1 MSPYKKRHNI
11 VMKKDLNI
19 PSEIGNL
26 RLVEKAIDELSLE
39 LDLSDEVYG
48 NVLVATM
55 EATNNAI
62 IHGNNSDPKKSV
74 KIEIQMEKEQLKI
87 HVEDQGGGFDFSS
100 VPDPTAPEN
109 LEKING
115 RGIFL
120 MERLSDEIL
129 YQITLLTSVLQNRSL
144 EGLYMAAES
153 RLSGNSIPS
162 RLNDRFR

>member
-1 MSPYKKRHNI
+1 LGLPYKKNPLELGMR
-11 VMKKDLNI
+11 KDLNI
-19 PSEIGNL
+19 SSEMGSL
-26 RLVEKAIDELSLE
+26 RLVEKAIDEISLE
-39 LDLSDEVYG
+39 LDMSDEVYG

-62 IHGNNSDPKKSV
+62 IHGNNSDPSKLV
-74 KIEIQMEKEQLKI
+74 KIEIQCLEKELKVHI
-87 HVEDQGGGFDFSS
+87 EDQGNGFDHMN

-129 YQITLLTSVLQNRSL
+129 YLADGRIVELKFKL
-144 EGLYMAAES
+144 
-153 RLSGNSIPS
+153 
-162 RLNDRFR
+162 

>member
-1 MSPYKKRHNI
+1 MI
-11 VMKKDLNI
+11 KDLNF
-19 PSEIGNL
+19 PSDIGNL

-62 IHGNNSDPKKSV
+62 IHGNRSDPEKKV
-74 KIEIQMEKEQLKI
+74 RIEIKMVNKELMVHI
-87 HVEDQGGGFDFSS
+87 EDQGKGFDHMNI
-100 VPDPTAPEN
+100 PDPTAPEN

-129 YQITLLTSVLQNRSL
+129 YIE
-144 EGLYMAAES
+144 EGRIVELKFK
-153 RLSGNSIPS
+153 L
-162 RLNDRFR
+162 

>member
-1 MSPYKKRHNI
+1 MR
-11 VMKKDLNI
+11 KDLNI
-19 PSEIGNL
+19 SSEIGNL

-39 LDLSDEVYG
+39 LDLSDEIYG

-62 IHGNNSDPKKSV
+62 IHGNNSDPAKEV
-74 KIEIQMEKEQLKI
+74 KIEIEIDSKQLVVHI
-87 HVEDQGGGFDFSS
+87 EDQGKGFDHMNI
-100 VPDPTAPEN
+100 PDPTSPEN

-129 YQITLLTSVLQNRSL
+129 Y
-144 EGLYMAAES
+144 
-153 RLSGNSIPS
+153 LSDGSIVE
-162 RLNDRFR
+162 LKFKL

>member
-1 MSPYKKRHNI
+1 MR
-11 VMKKDLNI
+11 KDLNI
-19 PSEIGNL
+19 PSELENL
-26 RLVEKAIDELSLE
+26 RLVEKAIDELSME

-62 IHGNNSDPKKSV
+62 IHGNQSDPLKNV
-74 KIEIQMEKEQLKI
+74 KIEILMEHKELMVHI
-87 HVEDQGGGFDFSS
+87 EDQGQGFDYSK
-100 VPDPTAPEN
+100 VPDPTAPGN

-129 YQITLLTSVLQNRSL
+129 YL
-144 EGLYMAAES
+144 EQGRIVELK
-153 RLSGNSIPS
+153 
-162 RLNDRFR
+162 FRI

>member
-1 MSPYKKRHNI
+1 MKSPYTEGSIGIAMRKK
-11 VMKKDLNI
+11 LNI

-26 RLVEKAIDELSLE
+26 RLVEKAIDEISME

-62 IHGNNSDPKKSV
+62 IHGNNSDPEKKV
-74 KIEIQMEKEQLKI
+74 NINILIEKKELKVHI
-87 HVEDQGGGFDFSS
+87 EDQGKGFDYST
-100 VPDPTAPEN
+100 VPDPTAPGN

-120 MERLSDEIL
+120 MERLSDEII
-129 YQITLLTSVLQNRSL
+129 YL
-144 EGLYMAAES
+144 EDGRIVELK
-153 RLSGNSIPS
+153 
-162 RLNDRFR
+162 FRI

>member
-1 MSPYKKRHNI
+1 MI
-11 VMKKDLNI
+11 KDLNFA
-19 PSEIGNL
+19 SDIGNL

-62 IHGNNSDPKKSV
+62 IHGNRSNPEKEV
-74 KIEIQMEKEQLKI
+74 KIKMKLEDKELMVHI
-87 HVEDQGGGFDFSS
+87 EDQGEGFDHMNI
-100 VPDPTAPEN
+100 PDPTAPEN

-129 YQITLLTSVLQNRSL
+129 YIE
-144 EGLYMAAES
+144 EGRIVELKFK
-153 RLSGNSIPS
+153 L
-162 RLNDRFR
+162 

>member
-1 MSPYKKRHNI
+1 
-11 VMKKDLNI
+11 MKKDLNI
-19 PSEIGNL
+19 PSDLGNL
-26 RLVEKAIDELSLE
+26 RLVEKAIDELSME
-39 LDLSDEVYG
+39 FDLSDEVYG

-62 IHGNNSDPKKSV
+62 IHGNNSDPDKIV
-74 KIEIQMEKEQLKI
+74 KIEMLMDQQELRVHI
-87 HVEDQGGGFDFSS
+87 EDQGHGFDYAT

-129 YQITLLTSVLQNRSL
+129 YLEDGRIVVLK
-144 EGLYMAAES
+144 
-153 RLSGNSIPS
+153 
-162 RLNDRFR
+162 FRI

>member
-1 MSPYKKRHNI
+1 MR
-11 VMKKDLNI
+11 KDLNI

-26 RLVEKAIDELSLE
+26 RLVEKAIDELSTE

-62 IHGNNSDPKKSV
+62 IHGNNSDPSKNV
-74 KIEIQMEKEQLKI
+74 KIEIQMLEKELKVLI
-87 HVEDQGGGFDFSS
+87 EDQGIGFDHKNI
-100 VPDPTAPEN
+100 PDPTSPEN
-109 LEKING
+109 VEKING

-129 YQITLLTSVLQNRSL
+129 YL
-144 EGLYMAAES
+144 EEGRIVELKFK
-153 RLSGNSIPS
+153 L
-162 RLNDRFR
+162 

>member
-1 MSPYKKRHNI
+1 MEI
-11 VMKKDLNI
+11 VMIKDLNFA
-19 PSEIGNL
+19 SDIGNL

-62 IHGNNSDPKKSV
+62 IHGNRSNPEKEV
-74 KIEIQMEKEQLKI
+74 KIKMKLEDKELLVHI
-87 HVEDQGGGFDFSS
+87 EDQGEGFDHMNI
-100 VPDPTAPEN
+100 PDPTAPEN

-129 YQITLLTSVLQNRSL
+129 YIE
-144 EGLYMAAES
+144 EGRIVELKFK
-153 RLSGNSIPS
+153 L
-162 RLNDRFR
+162 

>member
-1 MSPYKKRHNI
+1 MR
-11 VMKKDLNI
+11 KDLNI

-26 RLVEKAIDELSLE
+26 RLVEKVIDEISLE
-39 LDLSDEVYG
+39 VDMSDEVYG

-55 EATNNAI
+55 EAINNAI
-62 IHGNNSDPKKSV
+62 IHGNNSDPTKLV
-74 KIEIQMEKEQLKI
+74 KIKI
-87 HVEDQGGGFDFSS
+87 HFLENELKVHIEDQGTGFDHQS

-129 YQITLLTSVLQNRSL
+129 YL
-144 EGLYMAAES
+144 EQGRIIELKFN
-153 RLSGNSIPS
+153 L
-162 RLNDRFR
+162 

>member
-1 MSPYKKRHNI
+1 
-11 VMKKDLNI
+11 MKKDLNI
-19 PSEIGNL
+19 PSEIENL
-26 RLVEKAIDELSLE
+26 QLVEKAIDELSME
-39 LDLSDEVYG
+39 LDLSDEIYG

-62 IHGNNSDPKKSV
+62 IHGNNSDPTKSV
-74 KIEIQMEKEQLKI
+74 KIEIQLDKKQLKVHI
-87 HVEDQGGGFDFSS
+87 EDQGRGFDFLS

-129 YQITLLTSVLQNRSL
+129 YL
-144 EGLYMAAES
+144 EEGRIVELKF
-153 RLSGNSIPS
+153 RL
-162 RLNDRFR
+162 

>member
-1 MSPYKKRHNI
+1 MR
-11 VMKKDLNI
+11 KDLKI

-26 RLVEKAIDELSLE
+26 RMVEKAIDELSLA

-62 IHGNNSDPKKSV
+62 IHGNKLNPEKCV
-74 KIEIQMEKEQLKI
+74 NIYIQLESKELLI
-87 HVEDQGGGFDFSS
+87 HIEDQGTGFDYAT

-109 LEKING
+109 LEKIHG

-129 YQITLLTSVLQNRSL
+129 YL
-144 EGLYMAAES
+144 EDGRIVELK
-153 RLSGNSIPS
+153 
-162 RLNDRFR
+162 FRI

>member
-1 MSPYKKRHNI
+1 MI
-11 VMKKDLNI
+11 KDLI
-19 PSEIGNL
+19 FPSDIGNL
-26 RLVEKAIDELSLE
+26 RLVEKAIDELSIE
-39 LDLSDEVYG
+39 YDLSDEVYG

-62 IHGNNSDPKKSV
+62 IHGNRSDPDKEV
-74 KIEIQMEKEQLKI
+74 KIEINLEEKELMVHI
-87 HVEDQGGGFDFSS
+87 EDQGKGFDHMN

-129 YQITLLTSVLQNRSL
+129 YME
-144 EGLYMAAES
+144 EGRIVELKFK
-153 RLSGNSIPS
+153 I
-162 RLNDRFR
+162 

>member
-1 MSPYKKRHNI
+1 MDAPYKNRPLEL
-11 VMKKDLNI
+11 VMRKDLNI
-19 PSEIGNL
+19 PSDIGNL

-62 IHGNNSDPKKSV
+62 IHGNNSDPEKKV
-74 KIEIQMEKEQLKI
+74 KIKMQIAKKELKVHI
-87 HVEDQGGGFDFSS
+87 EDQGEGFDYMSI
-100 VPDPTAPEN
+100 PDPTAPEN

-129 YQITLLTSVLQNRSL
+129 YL
-144 EGLYMAAES
+144 EDGRIVELKFK
-153 RLSGNSIPS
+153 L
-162 RLNDRFR
+162 

>member
-1 MSPYKKRHNI
+1 MI
-11 VMKKDLNI
+11 KDLNF
-19 PSEIGNL
+19 PSDIGNL

-62 IHGNNSDPKKSV
+62 IHGNRSNPEKEV
-74 KIEIQMEKEQLKI
+74 TIKIEIVEKELLVHI
-87 HVEDQGGGFDFSS
+87 EDQGEGFDHMNI
-100 VPDPTAPEN
+100 PDPTAPEN

-129 YQITLLTSVLQNRSL
+129 YIEDGRIVELKFKL
-144 EGLYMAAES
+144 
-153 RLSGNSIPS
+153 
-162 RLNDRFR
+162 

>member
-1 MSPYKKRHNI
+1 MR
-11 VMKKDLNI
+11 KDLNI

-62 IHGNNSDPKKSV
+62 IHGNNSDPNKHV
-74 KIEIQMEKEQLKI
+74 TIKIQLEEKELKVHI
-87 HVEDQGGGFDFSS
+87 EDQGVGFDHQN

-120 MERLSDEIL
+120 MERLSDEIIYL
-129 YQITLLTSVLQNRSL
+129 DQGRIVELKFKL
-144 EGLYMAAES
+144 
-153 RLSGNSIPS
+153 
-162 RLNDRFR
+162 

>member
-1 MSPYKKRHNI
+1 
-11 VMKKDLNI
+11 MKKDLNI

-26 RLVEKAIDELSLE
+26 RLVEKTIDELSLE

-62 IHGNNSDPKKSV
+62 IHGNNSDPSKNV
-74 KIEIQMEKEQLKI
+74 KIEMQMVEKELKVLI
-87 HVEDQGGGFDFSS
+87 EDQGIGFDYENI
-100 VPDPTAPEN
+100 PDPTSPEN
-109 LEKING
+109 VEKING

-129 YQITLLTSVLQNRSL
+129 YLD
-144 EGLYMAAES
+144 EGRIVELKFK
-153 RLSGNSIPS
+153 L
-162 RLNDRFR
+162 

>member
-1 MSPYKKRHNI
+1 MR
-11 VMKKDLNI
+11 KDLNI

-26 RLVEKAIDELSLE
+26 RLVEKAIDELSVE

-62 IHGNNSDPKKSV
+62 IHGNNSDPDKKV
-74 KIEIQMEKEQLKI
+74 RINMVMEKRELKVHI
-87 HVEDQGGGFDFSS
+87 EDQGKGFDYST
-100 VPDPTAPEN
+100 VPDPTAPGN

-129 YQITLLTSVLQNRSL
+129 YL
-144 EGLYMAAES
+144 EEGRIVELK
-153 RLSGNSIPS
+153 
-162 RLNDRFR
+162 FRI

>member
-1 MSPYKKRHNI
+1 MR
-11 VMKKDLNI
+11 KDLNI

-26 RLVEKAIDELSLE
+26 RLVEKAIDEFSLE
-39 LDLSDEVYG
+39 LDLSDEIYG

-62 IHGNNSDPKKSV
+62 IHGNNSDPSKSV
-74 KIEIQMEKEQLKI
+74 RIEIQCVENELKVHI
-87 HVEDQGGGFDFSS
+87 EDQGIGFDHSN

-129 YQITLLTSVLQNRSL
+129 YL
-144 EGLYMAAES
+144 EDGRIVELKF
-153 RLSGNSIPS
+153 RL
-162 RLNDRFR
+162 

>member
-1 MSPYKKRHNI
+1 MT
-11 VMKKDLNI
+11 KDLNF
-19 PSEIGNL
+19 PSDIGNL

-62 IHGNNSDPKKSV
+62 IHGNRSNPEKEV
-74 KIEIQMEKEQLKI
+74 KIKMLIEDKELKVHI
-87 HVEDQGGGFDFSS
+87 EDQGDGFDHMNI
-100 VPDPTAPEN
+100 PDPTAPEN

-129 YQITLLTSVLQNRSL
+129 YIE
-144 EGLYMAAES
+144 EGRIVELKFK
-153 RLSGNSIPS
+153 L
-162 RLNDRFR
+162 

>member
-1 MSPYKKRHNI
+1 
-11 VMKKDLNI
+11 MKKDLNI

-62 IHGNNSDPKKSV
+62 IHGNNSDPSKNV
-74 KIEIQMEKEQLKI
+74 NIEIQIEEKELKVLI
-87 HVEDQGGGFDFSS
+87 EDQGTGFDFKSI
-100 VPDPTAPEN
+100 PDPTSPEN

-129 YQITLLTSVLQNRSL
+129 YL
-144 EGLYMAAES
+144 EEGRIVELKF
-153 RLSGNSIPS
+153 RL
-162 RLNDRFR
+162 

>member
-1 MSPYKKRHNI
+1 MR
-11 VMKKDLNI
+11 KDLNI
-19 PSEIGNL
+19 PADLGSL
-26 RLVEKAIDELSLE
+26 RLVEKAIDEISLE

-62 IHGNNSDPKKSV
+62 IHGNNSDPEKSV
-74 KIEIQMEKEQLKI
+74 KIEMMMEKKELMVHI
-87 HVEDQGGGFDFSS
+87 EDQGRGFDYAT

-129 YQITLLTSVLQNRSL
+129 YLENGRIVVLK
-144 EGLYMAAES
+144 
-153 RLSGNSIPS
+153 
-162 RLNDRFR
+162 FRI

>member
-1 MSPYKKRHNI
+1 MR
-11 VMKKDLNI
+11 KDLNI

-26 RLVEKAIDELSLE
+26 RLVEKAIDELSME

-62 IHGNNSDPKKSV
+62 IHGNNSDPKKNV
-74 KIEIQMEKEQLKI
+74 KINIQLDKKQLKVHI
-87 HVEDQGGGFDFSS
+87 EDQGIGFDFSK
-100 VPDPTAPEN
+100 VPDPTSPEN

-129 YQITLLTSVLQNRSL
+129 YL
-144 EGLYMAAES
+144 EEGRIVELKF
-153 RLSGNSIPS
+153 RL
-162 RLNDRFR
+162 

>member
-1 MSPYKKRHNI
+1 
-11 VMKKDLNI
+11 MKKDLNI

-26 RLVEKAIDELSLE
+26 RLVEKAIDELSMALE
-39 LDLSDEVYG
+39 LSDEVYG

-62 IHGNNSDPKKSV
+62 IHGNNSDPS
-74 KIEIQMEKEQLKI
+74 KIVRIKILHKEKELKVLI
-87 HVEDQGGGFDFSS
+87 EDQGRGFDHYNI
-100 VPDPTAPEN
+100 PDPTSPEN

-129 YQITLLTSVLQNRSL
+129 YL
-144 EGLYMAAES
+144 EEGRIVQLKFK
-153 RLSGNSIPS
+153 L
-162 RLNDRFR
+162 

>member
-1 MSPYKKRHNI
+1 MT
-11 VMKKDLNI
+11 KDLNF
-19 PSEIGNL
+19 PSDIGNL

-62 IHGNNSDPKKSV
+62 IHGNRSNPEKEV
-74 KIEIQMEKEQLKI
+74 KIKMQIEDKELRVHI
-87 HVEDQGGGFDFSS
+87 EDQGDGFDHMNI
-100 VPDPTAPEN
+100 PDPTAPEN

-129 YQITLLTSVLQNRSL
+129 YIE
-144 EGLYMAAES
+144 EGRIVELKFK
-153 RLSGNSIPS
+153 L
-162 RLNDRFR
+162 

>member
-1 MSPYKKRHNI
+1 MR
-11 VMKKDLNI
+11 KDLNF
-19 PSEIGNL
+19 PADIGNL
-26 RLVEKAIDELSLE
+26 SLVEKAIDELSLE

-62 IHGNNSDPKKSV
+62 IHGNRSDPAKTV
-74 KIEIQMEKEQLKI
+74 RIEIESVEQELMVHI
-87 HVEDQGGGFDFSS
+87 EDQGEGFDHMN
-100 VPDPTAPEN
+100 VPDPTSPEN

-129 YQITLLTSVLQNRSL
+129 YMA
-144 EGLYMAAES
+144 EGRIVELKFK
-153 RLSGNSIPS
+153 L
-162 RLNDRFR
+162 

>member
-1 MSPYKKRHNI
+1 MR
-11 VMKKDLNI
+11 KDLNI
-19 PSEIGNL
+19 PADLGSL
-26 RLVEKAIDELSLE
+26 RLVEKAIDEISLE

-48 NVLVATM
+48 NILVATM

-62 IHGNNSDPKKSV
+62 IHGNNSDPEKNV
-74 KIEIQMEKEQLKI
+74 KIEMMMEQKELLVHI
-87 HVEDQGGGFDFSS
+87 EDQGRGFDYAT

-129 YQITLLTSVLQNRSL
+129 YLENGRIVVLK
-144 EGLYMAAES
+144 
-153 RLSGNSIPS
+153 
-162 RLNDRFR
+162 FRI